1 MSNGLGMLRRM
12 KVRIG
17 DVVVDTDRLA
27 DLPAGGKL
35 EARVLLQEVE
45 RLKAVN
51 PMHFYRPNS
60 AKHEAFHRSKA
71 GVKAIFGGNR
81 SGKTTTAICDDVI
94 QMSPIELLPPHLHEF
109 KVGVCPFYVR
119 VMTPDMERTMKPV
132 IHHNLRAWLPKA
144 LIPGGFDRHYNKQA
158 QSLQLECG
166 CRFDFLS
173 YEMALDKF
181 GGAAL
186 HRCHYDEEPPEN
198 IREECLMRLV
208 DFDGD
213 ELFSMTPLRG
223 MTWSHREIAKNDDP
237 DVFKVTVSMRD
248 NPNLDQRGVSRK
260 LRMLSEDSR
269 RMREQG
275 EFHNAAGYVYPEV
288 REWLV
293 QRAPVETY
301 RAYDTLVGIDPG
313 IRKAGLTWTAWT
325 GEQFV
330 TYDRRQLREL
340 TVEGYVGEI
349 RRVNESYGL
358 DPARVHYIIDPAATA
373 RSLVNGESVETEL
386 NRLGVYCEH
395 GQNDVDTGVM
405 MLRRLGN
412 TGGWAI
418 VDDLEEF
425 IDTLEEYP
433 LAEHADGTLHPAK
446 TGNEHEADS
455 VRYSISARAWPDD
468 ELASAPVQIGFVA
481 VSTDRDVATGP
492 PKPGGPRVG
501 AAGSMV

>member
-1 MSNGLGMLRRM
+1 M

-17 DVVVDTDRLA
+17 NVIVDTDRLG
-27 DLPAGGKL
+27 DLSAGGKL
-35 EARVLLQEVE
+35 EARLLLQEVE

-60 AKHEAFHRSKA
+60 RKHAAFHASRA

-81 SGKTTTAICDDVI
+81 SGKTTTAICDDIV
-94 QMSPIELLPPHLHEF
+94 QMAPVELLPEHLHPF
-109 KVGVCPFYVR
+109 KFGTCPFYIR

-132 IHHNLRAWLPKA
+132 IHHQLRAWLPSA
-144 LIPGGFDRHYNKQA
+144 LIPKGFDGHYNKQS

-186 HRCHYDEEPPEN
+186 HRCHYDEEPPED

-213 ELFSMTPLRG
+213 EMFSMTPLKG
-223 MTWSHREIAKNDDP
+223 LTWSHKQILKNDDP

-248 NPNLDQRGVSRK
+248 NPHLDAKGVSRK
-260 LRMLSEDSR
+260 LALLSEDAR

-288 REWLV
+288 RQWLV

-301 RAYDTLVGIDPG
+301 RAYDTLIGIDPG
-313 IRKAGLTWTAWT
+313 IRRAGLTWTAWT
-325 GEQFV
+325 GESFC
-330 TYDRRQLREL
+330 TYDRRQLRDM
-340 TVEGYVGEI
+340 TVEGYVAEI
-349 RRVNESYGL
+349 RRVNAEYEL

-386 NRLGVYCEH
+386 NRLGIYCEH

-412 TGGWAI
+412 QGGWTI

-446 TGNEHEADS
+446 TGQEHEADA

-468 ELASAPVQIGFVA
+468 ELAAQPVRPGAKA
-481 VSTDRDVATGP
+481 VSSDNEVCTGP
-492 PKPGGPRVG
+492 PRRGGARGGVSG
-501 AAGSMV
+501 AMV